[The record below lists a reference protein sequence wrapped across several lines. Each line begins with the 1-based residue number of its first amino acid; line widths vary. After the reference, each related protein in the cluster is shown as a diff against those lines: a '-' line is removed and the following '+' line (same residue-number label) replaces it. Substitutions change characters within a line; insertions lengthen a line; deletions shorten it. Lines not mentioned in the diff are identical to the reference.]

1 MKFWKIF
8 PIFAQE
14 NGQNET
20 LKFFELYELQWSR
33 LLHFRSG
40 REATRGLK
48 IKKEKVAG
56 AGMGYCP
63 FSKIESQY
71 NKLYCGPQQA
81 ERAHSRLSCIVAH
94 SRLSSHTIGSAVWWH
109 TAG

>member
-1 MKFWKIF
+1 MKL
-8 PIFAQE
+8 
-14 NGQNET
+14 

-40 REATRGLK
+40 REATEGLE
-48 IKKEKVAG
+48 KKKKREKVAG

-71 NKLYCGPQQA
+71 NRLYCGTQQA
-81 ERAHSRLSCIVAH
+81 E
-94 SRLSSHTIGSAVWWH
+94 
-109 TAG
+109 